1 MIKIAVTGACGRM
14 GGLIIE
20 NILKSSDLKLVC
32 ALDVSNIGK
41 DIGEVMRAG
50 KLNVLVE
57 DANKIDVALSR
68 SKPDVLIDF
77 TIANAAVKNVIA
89 GANKKVNLV
98 VGTTG
103 FTPEQKSLME
113 KAIKEN
119 GVAAVISPNFSIG
132 VNVFWGLL
140 AEAAKSLSDY
150 DIEIIEAH
158 HNQKKDAPSGTAVK
172 AAEVISQMLGG
183 KELVYGRHGLSPRK
197 KEIGIHAVR
206 GGDIVGDHTVLFAGD
221 GERIEIKHQAHS
233 RQAFAK
239 GAVRA
244 AVWICSA
251 KPDVYEMADVL
262 GIHQKD

>member
-20 NILKSSDLKLVC
+20 NVLKSNDMELVS
-32 ALDVSNIGK
+32 ALDITNIGR
-41 DIGEVMRAG
+41 DIGEVMRID
-50 KLNVLVE
+50 KLNVPVK
-57 DANKIDVALSR
+57 DANNIDEALDG

-77 TIANAAVKNVIA
+77 TIASAAVKNVIA
-89 GANKKVNLV
+89 GARKKANLI

-103 FTPEQKSLME
+103 FTPEQRQLME
-113 KAIKEN
+113 GSIRDN
-119 GVAAVISPNFSIG
+119 NIAAVISPNFSIG

-140 AEAAKSLSDY
+140 NEAALRLSDY

-172 AAEVISQMLGG
+172 AAEIISTTLGG
-183 KELVYGRHGLSPRK
+183 KEIIYGRRGLSPRQ
-197 KEIGIHAVR
+197 KEIGVHAVR

-233 RQAFAK
+233 RQAFAR

-244 AVWICSA
+244 AQWVTAASPGI
-251 KPDVYEMADVL
+251 YEMRDVL
-262 GIHQKD
+262 GIK

>member
-1 MIKIAVTGACGRM
+1 MLKIAVTGACGKM

-20 NILKSSDLKLVC
+20 NVLKSKEMKLVS
-32 ALDVSNIGK
+32 AIDVTNIGK

-50 KLNVLVE
+50 KLDVPVTDANDIENVL
-57 DANKIDVALSR
+57 KK

-77 TIANAAVKNVIA
+77 TIAQAAVKNVTA
-89 GANKKVNLV
+89 CARNKVNLV

-103 FTPEQKSLME
+103 FTKEQRSIMD
-113 KAIKEN
+113 KAISEN
-119 GVAAVISPNFSIG
+119 SISAVISPNFSIG

-140 AEAAKSLSDY
+140 AEAAKRLEDY

-158 HNQKKDAPSGTAVK
+158 HNQKKDAPSGTAMK
-172 AAEVISQMLGG
+172 AAEVISNTLGG
-183 KELVYGRHGLSPRK
+183 KELVYGRHGLAPRH

-239 GAVRA
+239 GAVTA
-244 AVWICSA
+244 ALWVSKAQPGI
-251 KPDVYEMADVL
+251 YEMADVL
-262 GIHQKD
+262 GIK

>member
-1 MIKIAVTGACGRM
+1 MIKIAVTGACGKM

-20 NILKSSDLKLVC
+20 NILKSKDMKLVC
-32 ALDVSNIGK
+32 AIDVTNIGR
-41 DIGEVMRAG
+41 DIGEVMRIN
-50 KLNVLVE
+50 KLNVPVE
-57 DANKIDVALSR
+57 DANNIEKALDKSG
-68 SKPDVLIDF
+68 PDVLIDF
-77 TIANAAVKNVIA
+77 TIAHAAVKNVIA
-89 GANKKVNLV
+89 CAKKKVNMV

-103 FTPEQKSLME
+103 FTPEQRVSME
-113 KAIKEN
+113 RSIIEN
-119 GVAAVISPNFSIG
+119 NVAAVISPNFSVG

-140 AEAAKSLSDY
+140 AEAAKRLSDY

-172 AAEVISQMLGG
+172 AAEVISATLGG
-183 KELVYGRHGLSPRK
+183 KDLVYGRHGLSPRQ

-233 RQAFAK
+233 RQAFAG

-244 AVWICSA
+244 AQWVANAS
-251 KPDVYEMADVL
+251 PGVYEMRDVL
-262 GIHQKD
+262 GIR

>member
-1 MIKIAVTGACGRM
+1 MIKIAITGACGKM

-20 NILKSSDLKLVC
+20 NVLKSKEIKLVS
-32 ALDVSNIGK
+32 AIDVTNIGK

-50 KLNVLVE
+50 KLDIPVTDANDIENVL
-57 DANKIDVALSR
+57 KK
-68 SKPDVLIDF
+68 SKPDVLVDF
-77 TIANAAVKNVIA
+77 TIAQAAVKNVTA
-89 GANKKVNLV
+89 CARNKVNLV

-103 FTPEQKSLME
+103 FTKEQRSIMD
-113 KAIKEN
+113 KAISEYN
-119 GVAAVISPNFSIG
+119 ISAVISPNFSIG

-140 AEAAKSLSDY
+140 AEAAKRLGDY

-172 AAEVISQMLGG
+172 AAEIISNTLGG
-183 KELVYGRHGLSPRK
+183 KELVYGRHGIAPRH

-221 GERIEIKHQAHS
+221 GERIEIRHQAHS

-239 GAVRA
+239 GAVTA
-244 AVWICSA
+244 ALWVSKAEPGI
-251 KPDVYEMADVL
+251 YEMADVL
-262 GIHQKD
+262 GIK

>member
-1 MIKIAVTGACGRM
+1 MVKIAVTGACGKM
-14 GGLIIE
+14 GGLVIE
-20 NILKSSDLKLVC
+20 NVLKSKDMELVS
-32 ALDVSNIGK
+32 AIDVTNIGR
-41 DIGEVMRAG
+41 DIGEVMKVG
-50 KLNVLVE
+50 ELNVPIE
-57 DANKIDVALSR
+57 DANNIGKALSR

-77 TIANAAVKNVIA
+77 TIAPAAVKNVIA
-89 GANKKVNLV
+89 SVERKVNPV

-103 FTPEQKSLME
+103 FTQEQRSSME
-113 KAIKEN
+113 NAIREN
-119 GVAAVISPNFSIG
+119 KVAAVISPNFSIG

-140 AEAAKSLSDY
+140 AEAAKRLSDF

-172 AAEVISQMLGG
+172 AAEILSTTLGG
-183 KELVYGRHGLSPRK
+183 KELVYGRHGIAPRR

-239 GAVRA
+239 GAVTAARWVSRA
-244 AVWICSA
+244 Q
-251 KPDVYEMADVL
+251 PGVYEMKDVL
-262 GIHQKD
+262 GIR

>member
-1 MIKIAVTGACGRM
+1 MIKIAVTGACGKM

-20 NILKSSDLKLVC
+20 NILKSREMKLVS
-32 ALDVSNIGK
+32 AIDVTNIGR
-41 DIGEVMRAG
+41 DIGEVMRTG
-50 KLNVLVE
+50 NLDVPVT
-57 DANKIDVALSR
+57 DANDIGNILKKER
-68 SKPDVLIDF
+68 PDVLIDF
-77 TIANAAVKNVIA
+77 TIAQAAVKNVTA
-89 GANKKVNLV
+89 CSMNKVNLV

-103 FTPEQKSLME
+103 FTKEQRSLMD
-113 KAIKEN
+113 KAIMDN
-119 GVAAVISPNFSIG
+119 DISAVISPNFSIG

-140 AEAAKSLSDY
+140 AEAAKRLGDY

-172 AAEVISQMLGG
+172 AAEVISDTLGG
-183 KELVYGRHGLSPRK
+183 KELVYGRHGLAPRN

-239 GAVRA
+239 GAVTA
-244 AVWICSA
+244 AMWVSKAQPGI
-251 KPDVYEMADVL
+251 YEMADVL
-262 GIHQKD
+262 GIK

>member
-1 MIKIAVTGACGRM
+1 MIKIAVTGACGKM

-20 NILKSSDLKLVC
+20 NVLKSKEMKLV
-32 ALDVSNIGK
+32 AAIDVTNIGR
-41 DIGEVMRAG
+41 DMGEVMRTG
-50 KLNVLVE
+50 KLDVPVTDANDIENVL
-57 DANKIDVALSR
+57 KK

-77 TIANAAVKNVIA
+77 TIAKAAVKNVTACA
-89 GANKKVNLV
+89 GNKVNLV

-103 FTPEQKSLME
+103 FTKEQRSEMDN
-113 KAIKEN
+113 AISEN
-119 GVAAVISPNFSIG
+119 SISAVISPNYSIG

-140 AEAAKSLSDY
+140 AEAAKRLGDY

-172 AAEVISQMLGG
+172 AAEVISQTLGG
-183 KELVYGRHGLSPRK
+183 KELVYGRQGLAPRK

-239 GAVRA
+239 GAVTA
-244 AVWICSA
+244 ALWVSKAQPGI
-251 KPDVYEMADVL
+251 YEMADVL
-262 GIHQKD
+262 GIK

>member
-1 MIKIAVTGACGRM
+1 MIKIAVTGACGKM

-20 NILKSSDLKLVC
+20 NVLKSKDMKLVS
-32 ALDVSNIGK
+32 AIDVTNIGK
-41 DIGEVMRAG
+41 DIGEVMRTG
-50 KLNVLVE
+50 KLDVPVTDANDIENVL
-57 DANKIDVALSR
+57 KK

-77 TIANAAVKNVIA
+77 TIAQAAVKNVTA
-89 GANKKVNLV
+89 CARNKVNLV

-103 FTPEQKSLME
+103 FTKEQRSIMD
-113 KAIKEN
+113 KAISEN
-119 GVAAVISPNFSIG
+119 SISAVISPNFSIG

-140 AEAAKSLSDY
+140 AEAAKRLGDY

-172 AAEVISQMLGG
+172 AAEVISDTLGG
-183 KELVYGRHGLSPRK
+183 KELVYGRHGLAPRH

-244 AVWICSA
+244 ALWVSKAQPGI
-251 KPDVYEMADVL
+251 YEMADVL
-262 GIHQKD
+262 GIK

>member
-20 NILKSSDLKLVC
+20 NILKSDELQLVC
-32 ALDVSNIGK
+32 AIDITNIGK
-41 DIGEVMRAG
+41 DIGEVNGFG
-50 KLNVLVE
+50 KLDVLVA
-57 DANKIDVALSR
+57 DANNIASALEK

-77 TIANAAVKNVIA
+77 TIATASVKNVVESA
-89 GANKKVNLV
+89 KHKVNLV

-103 FTPEQKSLME
+103 FTQEQRSIME
-113 KAIKEN
+113 SAIIEN
-119 GVAAVISPNFSIG
+119 GVSAVISPNYSIG

-140 AEAAKSLSDY
+140 AEAAKRLGDY

-158 HNQKKDAPSGTAVK
+158 HNKKKDAPSGTAVK
-172 AAEVISQMLGG
+172 AAQVISETLGG
-183 KELVYGRHGLSPRK
+183 KEYVYGREGLAPRG

-239 GAVRA
+239 GAVKA
-244 AVWICSA
+244 AKWVAGVKSGI
-251 KPDVYEMADVL
+251 YEMRDVL
-262 GIHQKD
+262 GIE

>member
-1 MIKIAVTGACGRM
+1 MINVAVTGACGKM

-20 NILKSSDLKLVC
+20 NVLRSKEMELV
-32 ALDVSNIGK
+32 AAIDVTNIGR
-41 DIGEVMRAG
+41 DIGEVMRTG
-50 KLNVLVE
+50 KLNVPVT
-57 DANKIDVALSR
+57 DANDIENILEK

-77 TIANAAVKNVIA
+77 TIANAAVKNVTA
-89 GANKKVNLV
+89 CARKKVNLV

-103 FTPEQKSLME
+103 FTPEQRSIMD

-119 GVAAVISPNFSIG
+119 GIAAVISPNFSIG

-140 AEAAKSLSDY
+140 AEAAKRLEDY

-172 AAEVISQMLGG
+172 AAEVISKTLGG
-183 KELVYGRHGLSPRK
+183 KELVYGRHGLAPRQ

-239 GAVRA
+239 GAVTA
-244 AVWICSA
+244 AAWVSSA
-251 KPDVYEMADVL
+251 PQGIYEMADVL
-262 GIHQKD
+262 GIK

>member
-1 MIKIAVTGACGRM
+1 MIKIAVAGACGRM

-20 NILKSSDLKLVC
+20 NILKSQELQLVC
-32 ALDVSNIGK
+32 AVDVANIGM
-41 DIGEVMRAG
+41 DTGEVIRTG
-50 KLNVLVE
+50 KLNVPVQ
-57 DANKIDVALSR
+57 DANDINNALDR

-77 TIANAAVKNVIA
+77 TIAPASVKNVLA
-89 GANKKVNLV
+89 AAAKKINLV

-103 FTPEQKSLME
+103 FTQEQRALME
-113 KAIKEN
+113 RAIKDN
-119 GVAAVISPNFSIG
+119 DVAAVISPNFSVG

-172 AAEVISQMLGG
+172 AAEILSKTLGG
-183 KELVYGRHGLSPRK
+183 KNLIYGRHGLSPRQ

-206 GGDIVGDHTVLFAGD
+206 GGDIVGDHMVLFAGV

-233 RQAFAK
+233 RQAFAS
-239 GAVRA
+239 GAIKA
-244 AVWICSA
+244 AIWISSA
-251 KPDVYEMADVL
+251 PSGIYEMRDVL
-262 GIHQKD
+262 GIK

>member
-1 MIKIAVTGACGRM
+1 MIKIAVTGACGKM

-20 NILKSSDLKLVC
+20 NLLKSGDLKLVS
-32 ALDVSNIGK
+32 AIDVSNIGK

-50 KLNVLVE
+50 KLDIPVT
-57 DANKIDVALSR
+57 DANEIENILKR

-77 TIANAAVKNVIA
+77 TIAQAAVKNVTA
-89 GANKKVNLV
+89 CARNKVNLV

-103 FTPEQKSLME
+103 FTPQQR
-113 KAIKEN
+113 ATIDKEIN
-119 GVAAVISPNFSIG
+119 ENDIAAVITPNFSIG

-140 AEAAKSLSDY
+140 AEAAKHLGDY

-172 AAEVISQMLGG
+172 AAEVISNTLGR
-183 KELVYGRHGLSPRK
+183 KELIYGRHGLAPRQ

-244 AVWICSA
+244 ALWVSNA
-251 KPDVYEMADVL
+251 KPGIYELSDVL
-262 GIHQKD
+262 GLNK

>member
-1 MIKIAVTGACGRM
+1 MIKIAVTGACGKM

-20 NILKSSDLKLVC
+20 NVLKSKEMKLVS
-32 ALDVSNIGK
+32 AIDVTNIGK
-41 DIGEVMRAG
+41 DIGEVMRTG
-50 KLNVLVE
+50 KLDIPVTDANDIENVL
-57 DANKIDVALSR
+57 KK
-68 SKPDVLIDF
+68 SKPDILIDF
-77 TIANAAVKNVIA
+77 TIAQAAVKNVTA
-89 GANKKVNLV
+89 CAKNKVNLV

-103 FTPEQKSLME
+103 FTKEQRSIMD
-113 KAIKEN
+113 KAISEN
-119 GVAAVISPNFSIG
+119 SISAVISPNFSIG

-140 AEAAKSLSDY
+140 AEAAKRLGDY

-172 AAEVISQMLGG
+172 AAEVISNTLGG
-183 KELVYGRHGLSPRK
+183 KELVYGRHGIAPRH

-239 GAVRA
+239 GAVTA
-244 AVWICSA
+244 ALWVSKAQPGI
-251 KPDVYEMADVL
+251 YEMADVL
-262 GIHQKD
+262 GIK

>member
-20 NILKSSDLKLVC
+20 NVLKSKEMKLVS
-32 ALDVSNIGK
+32 AIDISNIGK
-41 DIGEVMRAG
+41 DIGEVMRVGA
-50 KLNVLVE
+50 LNVVVE
-57 DANKIDVALSR
+57 DANNIEEVLERSR
-68 SKPDVLIDF
+68 PDVLIDF
-77 TIANAAVKNVIA
+77 TIAESAVKNVLAAA
-89 GANKKVNLV
+89 GKKVNLV

-103 FTPEQKSLME
+103 FSQDQRMKMDN
-113 KAIKEN
+113 AIRSN
-119 GVAAVISPNFSIG
+119 GVPAVISPNYSIG
-132 VNVFWGLL
+132 VNVFYGLL
-140 AEAAKSLSDY
+140 AEAAARLGDY

-158 HNQKKDAPSGTAVK
+158 HNQKKDSPSGTALK
-172 AAEVISQMLGG
+172 AAETISNKLGSRD
-183 KELVYGRHGLSPRK
+183 LVFGRHGISPRK

-244 AVWICSA
+244 AEWVCQA
-251 KPDVYEMADVL
+251 KPGIYEMKDVL
-262 GIHQKD
+262 GIK